1 MDTKGERREKKR
13 SSDNRRSINLILE
26 IIKKNPNSLNPKG
39 VKINLSP
46 IPDIGL
52 WENRR
57 NILVNSC
64 TFFYKCFL

>member
-26 IIKKNPNSLNPKG
+26 IIKKKNSLNPKG